1 MPRIRQD
8 PGACVCMCAASRDLR
23 LLWKCDVVY
32 GLEANRGQ
40 EDCRCGKER
49 PGFRARM
56 VLFVKKRLY
65 EMTAIQM
72 STRALLIAA
81 DMFMFSVQMLVC
93 CSFLSSQFLVA
104 FNFWWD
110 LSVFGW
116 CCDLFCTS
124 HLLNLH
130 VNLSLCI
137 LVFYVESYFIVKF
150 IFCLNYSSLQIS
162 WFCIA

>member
-93 CSFLSSQFLVA
+93 CSFLSHPSFSWPSTSDETLV
-104 FNFWWD
+104 
-110 LSVFGW
+110 
-116 CCDLFCTS
+116 
-124 HLLNLH
+124 
-130 VNLSLCI
+130 SLVDAVI
-137 LVFYVESYFIVKF
+137 YFARP
-150 IFCLNYSSLQIS
+150 IS
-162 WFCIA
+162 